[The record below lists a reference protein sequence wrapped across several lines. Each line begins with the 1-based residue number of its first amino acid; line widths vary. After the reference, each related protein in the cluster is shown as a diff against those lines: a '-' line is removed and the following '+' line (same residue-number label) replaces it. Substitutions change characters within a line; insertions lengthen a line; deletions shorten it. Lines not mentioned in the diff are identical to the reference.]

1 MKSLPH
7 LDATRPWLAL
17 SLVVFGPWCAFAV
30 ARQEL
35 PEEPSGYDR
44 IRIERLLAERER
56 GAMHPSS
63 EPTRLVGR
71 EQDGNDL
78 RSKTP
83 ALINSDRLQ
92 HAVDPDELRQRTLA
106 MYEEGASFHLPLA
119 NTAPLSP
126 VERKRVQN
134 AVKPEEVEGMQTGLG
149 FWTVTAML
157 LGLAGLWVY
166 QSVPRAQGGRS
177 A

>member
-1 MKSLPH
+1 MKEL
-7 LDATRPWLAL
+7 LLIDGARARLAL
-17 SLVVFGPWCAFAV
+17 ALAVFGPWCASAA

-92 HAVDPDELRQRTLA
+92 HAVDPEELRQRTLA
-106 MYEEGASFHLPLA
+106 MYEEGATFHHPLA
-119 NTAPLSP
+119 NTSPLSP
-126 VERKRVQN
+126 VERKRVQS
-134 AVKPEEVEGMQTGLG
+134 ALKPDDVEGMQTGLG

-166 QSVPRAQGGRS
+166 QSVPRVHDGRS